1 MAFFVLQVSSKL
13 ISRKIWVI
21 EKSWNFHTVHSK
33 VEFFVRSTEWK
44 AEITKKRNIFPWN
57 QFEFQTC
64 KSLLDEISIF
74 WQKRG
79 KNFVKMSY
87 FFVVGGKNELLL
99 EPVGVALAVADLLV
113 ENCLG
118 VNIVK
123 SKNFVKILLFFATK
137 SCFFFCLFWFWKVA
151 FSATFVPATHAT
163 LNHKYRRD
171 LMKFNEFCEK
181 WIIFSLC
188 LTIRLKRTES

>member
-1 MAFFVLQVSSKL
+1 M
-13 ISRKIWVI
+13 IR
-21 EKSWNFHTVHSK
+21 KSWNFHTVQIDWMK
-33 VEFFVRSTEWK
+33 VRNHEKNETFQ
-44 AEITKKRNIFPWN
+44 NIFPWN

-64 KSLLDEISIF
+64 KSLFDEISIF

-87 FFVVGGKNELLL
+87 FFVVGGKNELRL

-123 SKNFVKILLFFATK
+123 SKISWKYFYFSPRKVVFSFVCFDFEKSRLAQYLCRLLTQP
-137 SCFFFCLFWFWKVA
+137 W
-151 FSATFVPATHAT
+151 
-163 LNHKYRRD
+163 
-171 LMKFNEFCEK
+171 
-181 WIIFSLC
+181 
-188 LTIRLKRTES
+188 TINIDAI